1 MKIEKYSFGSIVV
14 DGKKYET
21 DLILSWDGEVQE
33 RIKSHEFKKSELYE
47 ILQKDPEIVIIGTG
61 YSGLV
66 KIKPETEKL
75 AKANGIKLIIK
86 PTSEAIKDFNK
97 LSKSKKVV
105 AMMHLTC

>member
-66 KIKPETEKL
+66 KIK
-75 AKANGIKLIIK
+75 
-86 PTSEAIKDFNK
+86 
-97 LSKSKKVV
+97 
-105 AMMHLTC
+105 